1 MNLPELI
8 IKYNLKAGDDVVCT
22 VSVKSCY
29 VSGVKKLMEHNGRL
43 AFYDGGLLWSGE
55 NGYFELPKPVNT
67 FVNSQCKNTAE
78 NQKAL
83 FALGYSWADNL
94 QVVQYLNAVLL
105 QTGSDGSLGYLNT
118 SDWVSN
124 LPELYEFT
132 TIATLKPKSE
142 KQIEIECI
150 ECEIEKLMDRL
161 NNLKGSE

>member
-8 IKYNLKAGDDVVCT
+8 IKHNLKAGDDVVCT

-83 FALGYSWADNL
+83 FALGYRWCVAGEEVS
-94 QVVQYLNAVLL
+94 YLVNPYIR
-105 QTGSDGSLGYLNT
+105 TFKDGTLGYCLLHNK
-118 SDWVSN
+118 D

-142 KQIEIECI
+142 KQIEIERL
-150 ECEIEKLMDRL
+150 EAELKEFQERL
-161 NNLKGSE
+161 NQLMSSK